1 MTRII
6 FYFSVIVASLFI
18 TSASASA
25 ALTLSGKMTKLHYL
39 VGTWSCRTTVA
50 STASMPAETETGTI
64 SFEVEPSNA
73 IGFDLTAPKYSAS
86 GFIGYSTLNR
96 TWWSAGSDNF
106 GGVTLETGKST
117 DVANVIVLT
126 GTTLQGTD
134 RVATRDTITKTS
146 DTRYEDVYE
155 TRRGSSWKMSADSV
169 CAKTSNTPQ

>member
-6 FYFSVIVASLFI
+6 FSLSLIVASLLI
-18 TSASASA
+18 TTASSSA

-50 STASMPAETETGTI
+50 STANMPAETETGTI
-64 SFEVEPSNA
+64 SFEVEPGNA
-73 IGFDLTAPKYSAS
+73 IGFDLTAPKYSAA

-96 TWWSAGSDNF
+96 IWWSAGSDNF

-117 DVANVIVLT
+117 DVANVIILT
-126 GTTLQGTD
+126 GTTMQGAD
-134 RVATRDTITKTS
+134 RVATRDRITKTS

-155 TRRGSSWKMSADSV
+155 MRHGSTWKMGAHSV